1 MRLTV
6 NGDALQFNGSTIA
19 DLIDLLELNNRR
31 LAVEINREIIPKGR
45 HAEHAL
51 KEGDVVEI
59 VHAIGG
65 G

>member
-1 MRLTV
+1 MQLTV